1 MKDTLAEQTA
11 WNAAVAPVPDRV
23 AHFTMLMDTQLAL
36 MPDNAARRRALVLE
50 LAKWER
56 LFGSFLGMCGS
67 PKYVAQPNEPDAW
80 DYANLI
86 AAISLRLE
94 RVRP

>member
-1 MKDTLAEQTA
+1 MNIHTQPAS
-11 WNAAVAPVPDRV
+11 DRV
-23 AHFTMLMDTQLAL
+23 AHFTMLMDAQLAL
-36 MPDNAARRRALVLE
+36 MPDDCARRRALVLE

-56 LFGSFLGMCGS
+56 LFGSFLGMRGE

-94 RVRP
+94 RVGP